1 MIGNSSSG
9 IIEAASYKKGVINI
23 GRRQNKRLKTFNV
36 ISLKKLNKKQPSFI
50 YKKNSTLK
58 FKK

>member
-36 ISLKKLNKKQPSFI
+36 ISLKKLNKSNLRSSI
-50 YKKNSTLK
+50 KNSILK
-58 FKK
+58 V